1 MKLMQLF
8 SNVGTFFKMEYNC
21 SATGHMK
28 MWSILS
34 IHLGMLISPEGSRKW
49 ILMTGVTRGDA
60 RNLIE
65 SFTATVVRKWAHYQ
79 PTDRLELIVKIT
91 TREMDAAFKRNTAFS
106 VSLGLCHMAFLKPVN
121 VELDH
126 RLWLI
131 KESFEKRS
139 AEMVS

>member
-1 MKLMQLF
+1 
-8 SNVGTFFKMEYNC
+8 
-21 SATGHMK
+21 
-28 MWSILS
+28 
-34 IHLGMLISPEGSRKW
+34 
-49 ILMTGVTRGDA
+49 MTGVTRGDA